1 MLDDGN
7 LVEPRQNSCS
17 ERDMLAKMLARSPVL
32 ENMTYATMILNT
44 YARVAV
50 RRADA
55 FGR

>member
-1 MLDDGN
+1 MLDGAN
-7 LVEPRQNSCS
+7 LAEPRENSCS
-17 ERDMLAKMLARSPVL
+17 ERCTLARLLARGPVL
-32 ENMTYATMILNT
+32 ENMTYAAMILDT